1 MAIRE
6 LFALPRTVV
15 AIALL
20 VLIAHTAKGQEVRRV
35 ILVIGD
41 GMGIAPVSYASQMGG
56 SPLALESMPVT
67 GLVRTQCSDRLITDS
82 AAGASAMATGVRVP
96 YNALSRR
103 SDGTALRTIAEA
115 CVDKG
120 LGVGLITSTFVFDA
134 TPAAFVAH
142 SPTRY
147 SYLGIMEDGFAPSG
161 ASVLI
166 GGDLGLII
174 GDAPRRARLDPQT
187 RRRWEHLPNL
197 FEEHGYRVELDTPID
212 AIDLAPDERLLA
224 LYSVR
229 PGRSPD
235 VFGPRL
241 RKSVRLALDR
251 LDHEVGFFL
260 LIESEEIDEGEH
272 AHDEVRVL
280 DGMKELDGAL
290 RVVLD
295 YARARDDTLVIVTAD
310 HACGGM
316 SVVARR
322 EDGSPDVRWTTP
334 GHTPEWVPVFAEGPG
349 SERFVGVIDNTH
361 IGRTIADLMGLEGV
375 GEPLVQEQPD

>member
-1 MAIRE
+1 MTTRE
-6 LFALPRTVV
+6 RFAPVRTIVV
-15 AIALL
+15 IALL
-20 VLIAHTAKGQEVRRV
+20 AWTAHLASAQEVRRV

-41 GMGIAPVSYASQMGG
+41 GMGIAPISYASQMQG

-103 SDGTALRTIAEA
+103 SDGAPLRTIAEA
-115 CVDKG
+115 CAQKG
-120 LGVGLITSTFVFDA
+120 LGVGLVTSTFLFDA
-134 TPAAFVAH
+134 TPGAFVAH

-147 SYLGIMEDGFAPSG
+147 AFLGILEDGFAPSG

-174 GDAPRRARLDPQT
+174 GDAPRRARLDPQM
-187 RRRWEHLPNL
+187 RPRWERLPEL
-197 FEEHGYRVELDTPID
+197 FEKHGFRVELDTPVD
-212 AIDLAPDERLLA
+212 AIDLAPDDRLLA

-241 RKSVRLALDR
+241 RRSVRLALDR
-251 LDHEVGFFL
+251 LDHEEGFFL
-260 LIESEEIDEGEH
+260 LVESEEIDEGEH
-272 AHDEVRVL
+272 ANDEGRVL

-290 RVVLD
+290 RVLLD

-316 SVVARR
+316 SVIARR

-334 GHTPEWVPVFAEGPG
+334 GHTAEWVPVFAEGPG
-349 SERFVGVIDNTH
+349 SERFAGVMDNTH

-375 GEPLVQEQPD
+375 GDPLE